1 MTNLLTEEAFAA
13 GVAGLAERDRRLR
26 RVVEVYGAPPFTTR
40 PAGFPTLV
48 LLVLEQQVSVASAA
62 ACFRRIAA
70 LAEPL
75 TPAALLQLPDAVLRE
90 AGVSRQK
97 ARYLRRLAEM
107 LRDGELDLD
116 EVGAGGEEQARALL
130 TAVPGIGPWTADV
143 YLLECLRMPDVWPI
157 GDRAL
162 QVAAAEVLQL
172 RTVPNQ
178 AQLGQIGERWR
189 PLRAVAARLLW
200 HAYLTSRGRSL
211 PTLALSPHAAPDA

>member
-1 MTNLLTEEAFAA
+1 MTNLLIEEAFAA
-13 GVAGLAERDRRLR
+13 AVADLAERDPQLR
-26 RVVEVYGAPPFTTR
+26 QVVEGYGPPPFTTR

-70 LAEPL
+70 LARPL
-75 TPAALLQLPDAVLRE
+75 TPTTLLQLPDAVLRE

-107 LRDGELDLD
+107 LRDGELDLAA
-116 EVGAGGEEQARALL
+116 VGASGEEEARELL

-143 YLLECLRMPDVWPI
+143 YLLECLRMPDVWPV

-172 RTVPNQ
+172 QTVPDQ
-178 AQLGQIGERWR
+178 VQLAQIGERWR
-189 PLRAVAARLLW
+189 PVRAVAARLLW

-211 PTLALSPHAAPDA
+211 PTLALSPHAVPDA